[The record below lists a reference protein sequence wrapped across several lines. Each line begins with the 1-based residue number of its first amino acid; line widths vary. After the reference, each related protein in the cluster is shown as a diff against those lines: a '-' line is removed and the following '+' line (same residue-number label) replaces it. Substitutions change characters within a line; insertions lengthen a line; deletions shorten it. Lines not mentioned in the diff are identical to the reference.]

1 MRWLVRLQLLWTI
14 PAMIFETVQVK
25 QEISVLNDGVRNLSG
40 RKEIAHTQEMDFN
53 IIKDA
58 SKNLGFTINELF
70 TAAISVGV
78 KKYMITR
85 NDNATDLQM
94 VIPGTV
100 RWEFYPTYE
109 SVKLENKF
117 AAFPVKIPLEEN
129 HEKAIFKVKKATNKI
144 KTGFTKMYA
153 SYIMSL
159 TFGVFVPEHIWKLLM
174 HRASI
179 PYTLAFSNVP
189 GVIKPI
195 VFKGYEIENVKSFI
209 IPGGATGIGLS
220 ALSFSGKFM
229 LTMSADLALHV
240 NVKELL
246 TYIEDAVMEYIEIS
260 KKGALK

>member
-1 MRWLVRLQLLWTI
+1 MVRLQLLWTI
-14 PAMIFETVQVK
+14 PAMIYETIQVK

-40 RKEIAHTQEMDFN
+40 RKEIAHTEEMDFN
-53 IIKDA
+53 VIKDA
-58 SKNLGFTINELF
+58 SRKIGFTINELF

-85 NDNATDLQM
+85 NDPAENLQI

-100 RWEFYPTYE
+100 RWEFYPTFE
-109 SVKLENKF
+109 SVVLENKF
-117 AAFPVKIPLEEN
+117 AAFPVKIPLEEEP
-129 HEKAIFKVKKATNKI
+129 EKAIHKVKKATNKI

-153 SYIMSL
+153 SYIMSVI
-159 TFGVFVPEHIWKLLM
+159 FGVFVPEHIWKLIM

-195 VFKGYEIENVKSFI
+195 VFKGNEIENVKSFI

-246 TYIEDAVMEYIEIS
+246 NYIEDAIKEYVDIAN
-260 KKGALK
+260 KKGSLK